1 MAAIPVGQAGPS
13 VQRPAVGEDE
23 VSKYESDKDYSQ
35 YIVNCFVDFDIYE
48 AATHVF
54 YSSF

>member
-23 VSKYESDKDYSQ
+23 SKQEIAQTQSQ
-35 YIVNCFVDFDIYE
+35 EDWGGI
-48 AATHVF
+48 A
-54 YSSF
+54 